1 MSLGDLQAIFVSVN
15 SVRLEALCPL
25 GGEASYTNM
34 EFYCSFHGNHGEVD
48 YIDEN
53 SNDSNSDEDT
63 SGNEVDEGMDVP
75 SENQDNN
82 QGDPATDETE
92 IPQEPIDTPEENNND
107 DSYFF
112 DDDPP
117 EDADDQ
123 VIDIPPYGDEP
134 DPGEGNGEVPY
145 L

>member
-1 MSLGDLQAIFVSVN
+1 MSLGDSQAIFVSDN
-15 SVRLEALCPL
+15 SVRLEALYPL

-34 EFYCSFHGNHGEVD
+34 EFYCSFHGNNGEID
-48 YIDEN
+48 YIDEDL
-53 SNDSNSDEDT
+53 NDSNSDEDT

-75 SENQDNN
+75 SENQDND
-82 QGDPATDETE
+82 QEDPVNDETE
-92 IPQEPIDTPEENNND
+92 IPPEPIDNPDEED
-107 DSYFF
+107 DDTYFF

-117 EDADDQ
+117 EDADDEDL
-123 VIDIPPYGDEP
+123 DIPPYGDEP